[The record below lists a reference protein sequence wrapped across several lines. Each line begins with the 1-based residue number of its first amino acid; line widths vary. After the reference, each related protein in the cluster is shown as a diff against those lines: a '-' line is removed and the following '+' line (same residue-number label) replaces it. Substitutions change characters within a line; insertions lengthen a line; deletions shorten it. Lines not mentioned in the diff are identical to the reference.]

1 MSKYVADPVYDMK
14 QTEVFNEKLTVAQSY
29 FSSLINDGNATFPLD
44 KEEQLN
50 DELNINFISV
60 NDHNDMMV
68 SYVGYNNLYS
78 ILYKPYRLKIVLL

>member
-1 MSKYVADPVYDMK
+1 MSKYVADPNYDLK
-14 QTEVFNEKLTVAQSY
+14 QTEVFNEKLTVAKSY

-44 KEEQLN
+44 KETQLN

-68 SYVGYNNLYS
+68 SYVGYDKLF
-78 ILYKPYRLKIVLL
+78 